1 MRVLVAEDERVLA
14 ELVAVGLRRA
24 GFAVDTVHGG
34 DDALERLGLVGWE
47 GVGGGGRIASG
58 ASVSGPFASGMS
70 ASGTSASGMRA
81 SGPFASGPFVPGPL
95 SPSPYDVL
103 VLDRD
108 LPRVHGDDVARRLVA
123 AGSPTRILMLTAA
136 TTVEDRV
143 EGLDLGADDYL
154 GKPFE
159 FPELVS
165 RVRALRRRSA
175 RPPLPPLLERD
186 GLRVDTVRRTATRD
200 GRDLDLSPKEFSVL
214 QLLLEADGAVVSA
227 EELLERAWDVHT
239 DPFTGA
245 VRVCMSKL
253 RAKVGEPGLIRT
265 VQGVGYVL

>member
-1 MRVLVAEDERVLA
+1 MRVLVAEDELVLA

-24 GFAVDTVHGG
+24 GFAVDVVHGG
-34 DDALERLGLVGWE
+34 DSALERLGLDSYDVTPYD
-47 GVGGGGRIASG
+47 V
-58 ASVSGPFASGMS
+58 
-70 ASGTSASGMRA
+70 
-81 SGPFASGPFVPGPL
+81 
-95 SPSPYDVL
+95 SPYDVL

-108 LPRVHGDDVARRLVA
+108 LPRVHGDEVARRLVA

-136 TTVEDRV
+136 TAVEDRV
-143 EGLDLGADDYL
+143 AGLDLGADDYL

-175 RPPLPPLLERD
+175 RPPIPPLLERD
-186 GLRVDTVRRTATRD
+186 GLRVDTARRTATRD

-214 QLLLEADGAVVSA
+214 QILLEADGAPVSA
-227 EELLERAWDVHT
+227 EELLERAWDAHA

-265 VQGVGYVL
+265 VQGVGYVV

>member
-1 MRVLVAEDERVLA
+1 MRVLVAEDELDLA
-14 ELVAVGLRRA
+14 ALLATGLRRA
-24 GFAVDTVHGG
+24 GFAVDTVHAG
-34 DDALERLGLVGWE
+34 DDALEALGLPSY
-47 GVGGGGRIASG
+47 GGA
-58 ASVSGPFASGMS
+58 
-70 ASGTSASGMRA
+70 GT
-81 SGPFASGPFVPGPL
+81 PGPYGA
-95 SPSPYDVL
+95 PGPYDVL

-123 AGSPTRILMLTAA
+123 AGSPTRILMLTASSA
-136 TTVEDRV
+136 VEDRV
-143 EGLDLGADDYL
+143 DGLDLGADDYL
-154 GKPFE
+154 GKPFD

-175 RPPLPPLLERD
+175 RPALPPLLERD
-186 GLRVDTVRRTATRD
+186 GLLMDTVRRTAVRD

-227 EELLERAWDVHT
+227 EELLERAWDAHA

-253 RAKVGEPGLIRT
+253 RAKLGEPGLIRT
-265 VQGVGYVL
+265 VQGVGYAL

>member
-14 ELVAVGLRRA
+14 GLVATGLRRA
-24 GFAVDTVHGG
+24 GFAVDTVHDGE
-34 DDALERLGLVGWE
+34 DALERLGLY
-47 GVGGGGRIASG
+47 A
-58 ASVSGPFASGMS
+58 
-70 ASGTSASGMRA
+70 
-81 SGPFASGPFVPGPL
+81 
-95 SPSPYDVL
+95 YDVL

-108 LPRVHGDDVARRLVA
+108 LPRLHGDDVARRLVA
-123 AGSPTRILMLTAA
+123 GGSRTRILMLTAA
-136 TTVEDRV
+136 TAVEDRV

-175 RPPLPPLLERD
+175 RPLPPLLERD
-186 GLRVDTVRRTATRD
+186 GLRMDTVRRTAVRD

-214 QLLLEADGAVVSA
+214 QILLEADGAAVSA
-227 EELLERAWDVHT
+227 EELLERAWDAHA

-253 RAKVGEPGLIRT
+253 RAKLGEPGLIRT

>member
-1 MRVLVAEDERVLA
+1 MRVLVAEDELDLA
-14 ELVAVGLRRA
+14 ALLATGLRRA
-24 GFAVDTVHGG
+24 GFAVDTVHAG
-34 DDALERLGLVGWE
+34 DDALEALGLPVGGTRE
-47 GVGGGGRIASG
+47 TPGACGVCGAWGGAGGACAGVGACAGTRGGGGTRGGVGSPYEA
-58 ASVSGPFASGMS
+58 
-70 ASGTSASGMRA
+70 
-81 SGPFASGPFVPGPL
+81 PG
-95 SPSPYDVL
+95 PYDVL

-123 AGSPTRILMLTAA
+123 AGSPTRILMLTASSA
-136 TTVEDRV
+136 VEDRV
-143 EGLDLGADDYL
+143 DGLDLGADDYL
-154 GKPFE
+154 GKPFD

-175 RPPLPPLLERD
+175 RPALPPLLERD
-186 GLRVDTVRRTATRD
+186 GLLMDTVRRTAVRD

-227 EELLERAWDVHT
+227 EELLERAWDAHA

-253 RAKVGEPGLIRT
+253 RAKLGEPGLIRT

>member
-1 MRVLVAEDERVLA
+1 MRVLVAEDEPDLA
-14 ELVAVGLRRA
+14 ALLATGLRRA
-24 GFAVDTVHGG
+24 GFAVDTVHAG
-34 DDALERLGLVGWE
+34 DAALEALGLPPHGAA
-47 GVGGGGRIASG
+47 GAYGGAG
-58 ASVSGPFASGMS
+58 AYDGPG
-70 ASGTSASGMRA
+70 
-81 SGPFASGPFVPGPL
+81 
-95 SPSPYDVL
+95 PYDVL

-123 AGSPTRILMLTAA
+123 AGSPTRILMLTASSA
-136 TTVEDRV
+136 VEDRV
-143 EGLDLGADDYL
+143 DGLDLGADDYL
-154 GKPFE
+154 GKPFD

-175 RPPLPPLLERD
+175 RPALPPLLARD
-186 GLRVDTVRRTATRD
+186 GLLVDTVRRTAVRD

-227 EELLERAWDVHT
+227 EELLERAWDAHA

-253 RAKVGEPGLIRT
+253 RAKLGEPGLIRT
-265 VQGVGYVL
+265 VQGVGYAL

>member
-14 ELVAVGLRRA
+14 GLVTTGLRRA
-24 GFAVDTVHGG
+24 GFAVDTVHDGE
-34 DDALERLGLVGWE
+34 DALERLGLY
-47 GVGGGGRIASG
+47 A
-58 ASVSGPFASGMS
+58 
-70 ASGTSASGMRA
+70 
-81 SGPFASGPFVPGPL
+81 
-95 SPSPYDVL
+95 YDVL

-108 LPRVHGDDVARRLVA
+108 LPRLHGDDVARRLVA
-123 AGSPTRILMLTAA
+123 GGSRTRILMLTAA
-136 TTVEDRV
+136 TAVEDRV

-175 RPPLPPLLERD
+175 RPLPPLLERD
-186 GLRVDTVRRTATRD
+186 GLRMDTVRRTAVRD

-214 QLLLEADGAVVSA
+214 QILLEADGAAVSA
-227 EELLERAWDVHT
+227 EELLERAWDAHA

-253 RAKVGEPGLIRT
+253 RAKLGEPGPIRT

>member
-14 ELVAVGLRRA
+14 GLVATGLRRA
-24 GFAVDTVHGG
+24 GFAVDTVHDGE
-34 DDALERLGLVGWE
+34 DALERLGLY
-47 GVGGGGRIASG
+47 A
-58 ASVSGPFASGMS
+58 
-70 ASGTSASGMRA
+70 
-81 SGPFASGPFVPGPL
+81 
-95 SPSPYDVL
+95 YDVL

-108 LPRVHGDDVARRLVA
+108 LPRLHGDDVARRLVA
-123 AGSPTRILMLTAA
+123 GGSRTRILMLTAA
-136 TTVEDRV
+136 TAVEDRV

-175 RPPLPPLLERD
+175 RPLPPLLERD
-186 GLRVDTVRRTATRD
+186 GLRMDTVRRTAVRD
-200 GRDLDLSPKEFSVL
+200 GRDLGLSPKEFSVL
-214 QLLLEADGAVVSA
+214 QILLEADGAAVSA
-227 EELLERAWDVHT
+227 EDLLERAWDAHA

-253 RAKVGEPGLIRT
+253 RAKLGEPGMIRT

>member
-1 MRVLVAEDERVLA
+1 MRVLVAEDELVLA
-14 ELVAVGLRRA
+14 ELLAVGLRRA
-24 GFAVDTVHGG
+24 GFAVDVVHGG
-34 DDALERLGLVGWE
+34 DEALERLGLDSYDVSPYE
-47 GVGGGGRIASG
+47 ASPY
-58 ASVSGPFASGMS
+58 AVSPYA
-70 ASGTSASGMRA
+70 
-81 SGPFASGPFVPGPL
+81 V
-95 SPSPYDVL
+95 SPYDVL

-108 LPRVHGDDVARRLVA
+108 LPRVHGDEVARRLVA

-136 TTVEDRV
+136 TAVEDRV
-143 EGLDLGADDYL
+143 AGLDLGADDYL

-175 RPPLPPLLERD
+175 RPPIPPLLERD
-186 GLRVDTVRRTATRD
+186 GLRVDTARRAATRD

-214 QLLLEADGAVVSA
+214 QILLEADGALVSA
-227 EELLERAWDVHT
+227 EELLERAWDAHA

-265 VQGVGYVL
+265 VQGVGYVV

>member
-1 MRVLVAEDERVLA
+1 MRVLVAEDERDLA
-14 ELVAVGLRRA
+14 ALVATGLRRA
-24 GFAVDTVHGG
+24 GFAVDTVHDGEG
-34 DDALERLGLVGWE
+34 ALELMGLYGPSAPLGPETL
-47 GVGGGGRIASG
+47 
-58 ASVSGPFASGMS
+58 
-70 ASGTSASGMRA
+70 
-81 SGPFASGPFVPGPL
+81 GPFV
-95 SPSPYDVL
+95 YDVL

-123 AGSPTRILMLTAA
+123 AGSRTRILMLTAA
-136 TTVEDRV
+136 TAVDDRV

-175 RPPLPPLLERD
+175 RPALPPLLERY
-186 GLRVDTVRRTATRD
+186 GLAMDTVRRTARRD
-200 GRDLDLSPKEFSVL
+200 GRDLDLSPKEFTVL
-214 QLLLEADGAVVSA
+214 QILLEADGAAVSA
-227 EELLERAWDVHT
+227 EELLERAWDAHA
-239 DPFTGA
+239 DPFTAA

-253 RAKVGEPGLIRT
+253 RAKIGEPGLIRT

>member
-1 MRVLVAEDERVLA
+1 MRVLVAEDERDLA
-14 ELVAVGLRRA
+14 ALLATGLRRA
-24 GFAVDTVHGG
+24 GFAVDTVHAG
-34 DDALERLGLVGWE
+34 DEALDRLGLYACDPGRDP
-47 GVGGGGRIASG
+47 GLAPVGGA
-58 ASVSGPFASGMS
+58 
-70 ASGTSASGMRA
+70 
-81 SGPFASGPFVPGPL
+81 
-95 SPSPYDVL
+95 PYDVL

-123 AGSPTRILMLTAA
+123 AGVPTRILMLTASSA
-136 TTVEDRV
+136 VEDRV
-143 EGLDLGADDYL
+143 DGLDLGADDYL
-154 GKPFE
+154 GKPFD

-175 RPPLPPLLERD
+175 RPALPPLLVRD
-186 GLRVDTVRRTATRD
+186 GLVMDTVRRTAVRD

-227 EELLERAWDVHT
+227 EELLERAWDAHA

-253 RAKVGEPGLIRT
+253 RGKLGEPGPIRT

>member
-1 MRVLVAEDERVLA
+1 MRVLVAEDERGLA
-14 ELVAVGLRRA
+14 ALLATGLRRA
-24 GFAVDTVHGG
+24 GFAVDTVHAG
-34 DDALERLGLVGWE
+34 DEALDRLGLYACEPGC
-47 GVGGGGRIASG
+47 GLGPGPVGGA
-58 ASVSGPFASGMS
+58 
-70 ASGTSASGMRA
+70 
-81 SGPFASGPFVPGPL
+81 
-95 SPSPYDVL
+95 PYDVL

-123 AGSPTRILMLTAA
+123 AGAPTRILMLTASSA
-136 TTVEDRV
+136 VEDRV
-143 EGLDLGADDYL
+143 DGLDLGADDYL
-154 GKPFE
+154 GKPFD

-175 RPPLPPLLERD
+175 RPALPPLLVRD
-186 GLRVDTVRRTATRD
+186 GLVMDTVRRTAVRD

-227 EELLERAWDVHT
+227 EELLERAWDAHA

-253 RAKVGEPGLIRT
+253 RAKLGEPGPIRT

>member
-14 ELVAVGLRRA
+14 GLVATGLRRA
-24 GFAVDTVHGG
+24 GFAVDTVHDGE
-34 DDALERLGLVGWE
+34 DALERLGLY
-47 GVGGGGRIASG
+47 A
-58 ASVSGPFASGMS
+58 
-70 ASGTSASGMRA
+70 
-81 SGPFASGPFVPGPL
+81 
-95 SPSPYDVL
+95 YDVL

-108 LPRVHGDDVARRLVA
+108 LPRLHGDDVARRLVA
-123 AGSPTRILMLTAA
+123 GGSRTRILMLTAA
-136 TTVEDRV
+136 TAVEDRV

-175 RPPLPPLLERD
+175 RPLPPLLERD
-186 GLRVDTVRRTATRD
+186 GLRMDTVRRTAVRD

-214 QLLLEADGAVVSA
+214 QILLEADGAVVSA
-227 EELLERAWDVHT
+227 EELLERAWDAHA

-253 RAKVGEPGLIRT
+253 RAKLGEPGLIRT

>member
-1 MRVLVAEDERVLA
+1 MRVLVAEDERDLA
-14 ELVAVGLRRA
+14 ALVATGLRRA
-24 GFAVDTVHGG
+24 GFAVDTAHDGA
-34 DDALERLGLVGWE
+34 DALERLGLH
-47 GVGGGGRIASG
+47 S
-58 ASVSGPFASGMS
+58 
-70 ASGTSASGMRA
+70 
-81 SGPFASGPFVPGPL
+81 
-95 SPSPYDVL
+95 YDVL

-136 TTVEDRV
+136 TAVEDRV
-143 EGLDLGADDYL
+143 GGLDLGADDYL

-165 RVRALRRRSA
+165 RVRALRRRTA
-175 RPPLPPLLERD
+175 RPALPPLLARD
-186 GLRVDTVRRTATRD
+186 GLLMDTVRRTATRD
-200 GRDLDLSPKEFSVL
+200 GRDLDLTPKEFSVL
-214 QLLLEADGAVVSA
+214 QILLEADGAAVSA
-227 EELLERAWDVHT
+227 EELLERAWDAHA

-265 VQGVGYVL
+265 LQGVGYVL